1 MWRSE
6 GNLWEVILSSH
17 SVDLGMELGVKF
29 GSRCLLP
36 ALPAPY
42 SAFFNLTVQKLQPPG
57 GFSPY
62 LSQAKSLPRDLCTDS
77 LCLVCFSSE
86 PCVATLTGGSWL
98 KHCLPESAF
107 LETPWTTLKSHL
119 PVSWS

>member
-29 GSRCLLP
+29 GGRCLLP
-36 ALPAPY
+36 ALSAPH

-62 LSQAKSLPRDLCTDS
+62 LSRAN
-77 LCLVCFSSE
+77 LCLGTFVQTLSVW
-86 PCVATLTGGSWL
+86 CVSPLSLA
-98 KHCLPESAF
+98 
-107 LETPWTTLKSHL
+107 
-119 PVSWS
+119 

>member
-6 GNLWEVILSSH
+6 GNLWEVILFSH
-17 SVDLGMELGVKF
+17 SVGLGMELGGKF
-29 GSRCLLP
+29 GGRCPLP

-62 LSQAKSLPRDLCTDS
+62 LSRAN
-77 LCLVCFSSE
+77 LCLGTFAQTLSVW
-86 PCVATLTGGSWL
+86 CVSPLSL
-98 KHCLPESAF
+98 
-107 LETPWTTLKSHL
+107 
-119 PVSWS
+119 V